1 MGRQTNTLVLS
12 PWIGGINVGEDPIV
26 LGLTAEGQQQLSE
39 GENIIYTTKT
49 GQKKRGGQA
58 RFSTVP
64 MNDGSTAAVPVDGIH
79 ATTFWYTGTATTKS
93 EDLVIVAE
101 QGRIYH
107 APAYGSLIA
116 LVFSAVTP
124 SFSQGQITTETM
136 TEKLFVGYSK
146 TNGPLVYSGNSGVVS
161 LASASSAVVGF
172 FPPGYIL
179 RQHLNRLFSAG
190 DASNPDRLSYSNAE
204 LPFAYGTAGGFID
217 ILPGDG
223 DPEGI
228 TAIFP
233 PVNSNELYVAK
244 RTSIY
249 KIDTTSGDPND
260 WAVIPVSKGIGCVAH
275 NSAAAVDQGDVL
287 FASDRGIHSLQQVIS
302 QTAVISGRFLS
313 APIQPAYDES
323 SNKKFIS
330 AVWAPDLNSYL
341 FNLQRSG
348 QTYGEN
354 VWGFNVE
361 RGSWY
366 QWTSVPSNFI
376 FKRLN
381 TSSNEFQYYALGDS
395 PTSATRGFV
404 NKLQQENLWDFN
416 SATGAITARVATG
429 LLYPEGLFFQ
439 ERNFLNIILLVRS
452 RDESPIQINYSIDE
466 TTNGTGTLQQR
477 VIGNNILG
485 DADYLLGSTFILG
498 APSGAKPLYLH
509 IGGVG
514 NAIKVTVIHDTIGA
528 DLETY
533 GLGVEFDASEES
545 QNAYRTFP
553 PAG

>member
-58 RFSTVP
+58 RFSTVQ
-64 MNDGSTAAVPVDGIH
+64 MHDGSTASTPVDGIY
-79 ATTFWYTGTATTKS
+79 ATTFWSLGTATTKS
-93 EDLVIVAE
+93 EDLVVVAE
-101 QGRIYH
+101 QGRMYH

-116 LVFSAVTP
+116 LVFSGVTP
-124 SFSQGQITTETM
+124 TFSQGQVTSEAM
-136 TEKLFVGYSK
+136 NEKLFIGYSK

-172 FPPGYIL
+172 FPPGFIL
-179 RQHLNRLFSAG
+179 RQHLNRMFSAG
-190 DASNPDRLSYSNAE
+190 DASNPDRLSYSGAE
-204 LPFAYGTAGGFID
+204 TPFAYGTAGGFID

-223 DPEGI
+223 DPQGI

-244 RTSIY
+244 RTSIF

-260 WAVIPVSKGIGCVAH
+260 WAVIPVSRGVGCIAH
-275 NSAAAVDQGDVL
+275 NSAAAIDQGDVF

-323 SNKKFIS
+323 TNKTGIS
-330 AVWAPDLNSYL
+330 AIWAPDLNSYL

-361 RGSWY
+361 RGAWY
-366 QWTSVPSNFI
+366 QWTSVPSNFL

-381 TSSNEFQYYALGDS
+381 TSTEAFQYYALGDS
-395 PTSATRGFV
+395 TSSSNRGYI
-404 NKLQQENLWDFN
+404 NKLQQDELWDFN
-416 SATGAITARVATG
+416 SSTGAITTIISTG
-429 LLYPEGLFFQ
+429 LLYPDGVFFQ
-439 ERNFLNIILLVRS
+439 ERNFVNLVLLVRS
-452 RDESPIQINYSIDE
+452 RDESQIQVSYRIDE
-466 TTNGTGTLQQR
+466 INSGAGTLQQR

-485 DADYLLGSTFILG
+485 DVDYLLGTTFVLG

-514 NAIKVTVIHDTIGA
+514 NAIKVTIRHDTIGK
-528 DLETY
+528 DLEVY
-533 GLGVEFDASEES
+533 GLGIEFDPSEES

-553 PAG
+553 AAN